1 MRIIP
6 AAGGDGIS
14 LEVRKLLKTRPKF
27 TRKIVFV
34 FSNSGGRL
42 FVCSGR
48 LVRRRKYAGI
58 DTGDQPMNMTMI
70 RKCAARVGVVALCT
84 AALSTVPM
92 MAQGG
97 GGSGMRMTPADRVA
111 AIDKAVT
118 LTDDQKTK
126 ITAIYTADQK
136 KMQDLMAAQDPDM
149 RTKMMAMRTDENT
162 QIKALLTDD
171 QKPKFDAYLAS
182 LPQRGGGRPGGG
194 GAPGGGAPPATPP
207 NN

>member
-1 MRIIP
+1 
-6 AAGGDGIS
+6 
-14 LEVRKLLKTRPKF
+14 
-27 TRKIVFV
+27 
-34 FSNSGGRL
+34 
-42 FVCSGR
+42 
-48 LVRRRKYAGI
+48 
-58 DTGDQPMNMTMI
+58 MNMTMI

-97 GGSGMRMTPADRVA
+97 GGGGRGMMTPEARVA

-136 KMQDLMAAQDPDM
+136 KMQDMMAAQDPDM

-182 LPQRGGGRPGGG
+182 LPQRGGR
-194 GAPGGGAPPATPP
+194 PGGGAPAGGTPP
-207 NN
+207 APPQ